1 MVEFFGTVLQCFFVM
16 EEWGKRYMLIKL
28 NVDIANDVF
37 LLSGEEKSLSKLKRK
52 QNIKFRVTL
61 ISPLAVK
68 LSDGRDLKTVDGCVS
83 IYPNIRDEYGMKDIG
98 NFFICKQY

>member
-1 MVEFFGTVLQCFFVM
+1 M

-28 NVDIANDVF
+28 NVVDATLYEAFDKEDIANDVF